1 MAIIRT
7 NGRKKKSTRKKSTRK
22 ASTRRKT
29 TAKKSTR
36 RKTTSVSRKRVGSYP
51 KKAGRFSVQVTK
63 KNGRKVFIISGF
75 AKKKNKVMYDEKK
88 VAEWMKARAKEEKGA
103 PKPKRR
109 AASKKR
115 APTKRKRTTARRS
128 SKKKRARKNPMSD
141 EQFIAS
147 MLRNPLDDFDMEEIV
162 FEEDY
167 EF

>member
-36 RKTTSVSRKRVGSYP
+36 KKTTASRKSVGSYP
-51 KKAGRFSVQVTK
+51 KKVGRFSVRVTK
-63 KNGRKVFIISGF
+63 KNGRKVFIISGR
-75 AKKKNKVMYDEKK
+75 ANKGVKTMYDEKK
-88 VAEWMKARAKEEKGA
+88 VAKWMKARAKEEKA
-103 PKPKRR
+103 SAKPKRR

-128 SKKKRARKNPMSD
+128 TKKRRARKNPMSD

-147 MLRNPLDDFDMEEIV
+147 MLHNPLEDFDMEEFV
-162 FEEDY
+162 FDEYEDV
-167 EF
+167 